1 MQISLNTSTFRFD
14 ATRDYLP
21 DYKRDTIMI
30 EDTLSVKDVLLEVEK
45 KEYLFRFDKEN
56 TMVQINGTS
65 ILGSL
70 DIAKAVELFGTDWT
84 IEPISTFR
92 AKNDLII
99 DDADFYAKH
108 AVLEAFGDEEDF
120 AYYKTLIREY
130 YASGTLQYNQDYM
143 GDSMFIYA
151 DYLIN
156 KYPVKKTAILDA
168 IDGVNGIGEY
178 EKECNLYPYHDNAQ
192 KIYALEAQLPYYL
205 KEGFSDKDMAYY
217 DKAEDALCAKFGVS
231 KDEDCALETILDN
244 ITLAK
249 ITPEVKHPF
258 SDFKVAFYAGD
269 FACCDIAEVKQS
281 AKEVLEAIGAQVV
294 DFSASTKGDGF
305 DIVGAE
311 RSIAY
316 KKAGAI
322 IFDAFDSGAEVLVV
336 DSKET
341 HYMID
346 KCKKEVE
353 RVVGRDIRIPVLNIS
368 QIVGLSLGMSGESLG
383 VDAHNIVV
391 DFI

>member
-1 MQISLNTSTFRFD
+1 MQIRLNTSTFRFD

-21 DYKRDTIMI
+21 DFKHHTIMI
-30 EDTLSVKDVLLEVEK
+30 AKRATVKEVLLEVEK
-45 KEYLFRFDKEN
+45 KEYLFSFDKEN

-65 ILGSL
+65 VLGAL
-70 DIAKAVELFGTDWT
+70 DVAKAVELFGRDWT

-92 AKNDLII
+92 ANDDLLIN
-99 DDADFYAKH
+99 DEDFYAKH
-108 AVLEAFGDEEDF
+108 AVLESFGDDEDF
-120 AYYKTLIREY
+120 DYYKTLIREY

-143 GDSMFIYA
+143 GDSMFLYA

-156 KYPVKKTAILDA
+156 KYPVKKAAILEA
-168 IDGVNGIGEY
+168 IDGANGIGEY
-178 EKECNLYPYHDNAQ
+178 EKECNMYPYHDNAQ

-205 KEGFSDKDMAYY
+205 KEGFTDKDMGYY
-217 DKAEDALCAKFGVS
+217 DLAENTLCSKFGAG
-231 KDEDCALETILDN
+231 KDEDCALETIIDN

-249 ITPEVKHPF
+249 IRPEVKHPF

-269 FACCDIAEVKQS
+269 FACENIAEVKQS

-294 DFSASTKGDGF
+294 DFAASTKGDGF

-322 IFDAFDSGAEVLVV
+322 VFDAFDSGAEILVV

-353 RVVGRDIRIPVLNIS
+353 RAVGRDIRIPVLNIS

-383 VDAHNIVV
+383 VDAHKITV

>member
-1 MQISLNTSTFRFD
+1 
-14 ATRDYLP
+14 
-21 DYKRDTIMI
+21 
-30 EDTLSVKDVLLEVEK
+30 
-45 KEYLFRFDKEN
+45 
-56 TMVQINGTS
+56 
-65 ILGSL
+65 
-70 DIAKAVELFGTDWT
+70 
-84 IEPISTFR
+84 
-92 AKNDLII
+92 
-99 DDADFYAKH
+99 
-108 AVLEAFGDEEDF
+108 
-120 AYYKTLIREY
+120 
-130 YASGTLQYNQDYM
+130 M

-151 DYLIN
+151 DHLIN
-156 KYPVKKTAILDA
+156 KYPAKKVAILEA
-168 IDGVNGIGEY
+168 IDGANGIGEY
-178 EKECNLYPYHDNAQ
+178 EKECNLYPYNDHAE

-205 KEGFSDKDMAYY
+205 KEGFTDKDMAYY
-217 DKAEDALCAKFGVS
+217 DKAEDALCSKFTVS
-231 KDEDCALETILDN
+231 KDEDCALETIVDN

-269 FACCDIAEVKQS
+269 FACCDIAEVKQN

-294 DFSASTKGDGF
+294 DFAASTKGDGF

-322 IFDAFDSGAEVLVV
+322 IFDAFDSGAEILVV

-353 RVVGRDIRIPVLNIS
+353 RAVGRDIRLPVLNIS

-383 VDAHNIVV
+383 VDAHKIVV